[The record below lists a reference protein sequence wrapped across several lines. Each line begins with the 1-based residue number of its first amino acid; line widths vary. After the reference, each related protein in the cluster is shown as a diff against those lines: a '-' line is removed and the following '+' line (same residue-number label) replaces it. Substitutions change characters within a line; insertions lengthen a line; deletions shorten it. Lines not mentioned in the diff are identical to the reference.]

1 MGIKNIFLILKLTI
15 DFKIMILYESK
26 KARLP
31 IIRNGMLPKSKLV
44 LSTCICSVRFVCQ
57 NLKQTVDKS
66 NNFKG

>member
-1 MGIKNIFLILKLTI
+1 
-15 DFKIMILYESK
+15 MILYESK

-44 LSTCICSVRFVCQ
+44 HSTCIRSVRFVCQ